1 MSRSSDEFSKCNGK
15 HHWID
20 LLRPTSKYFH
30 HRTDPNHDDNHANH
44 GAFDESGSSRLPL
57 ASRRLSL
64 TIPVLTSTTTTTTAA
79 TAPDDDENN
88 DSTKPSG
95 SSSLSSSTRQIPI
108 RLPQAATA
116 VSTPSN
122 HSRMSNPTLR
132 PSPLTNLLQYPT
144 TDVGDAS
151 LPSSSSLITH
161 HPSPSSM
168 ELLRSSSN
176 TSPLRRV
183 EAMAREAI
191 LGTARLQQQQQQRSN
206 TATVDG
212 PNRSPSLSRR
222 VIINLN
228 NNQSVSLDS
237 RLSSAMK
244 PPSALSSS
252 SRSLQR
258 NNLYHVP
265 VLHEIQMPSYPAS
278 RLSSASPSAS
288 NSKTGQYKNECHIEI
303 PVMFATSNDQE
314 NRIEHLN
321 GHDDEIFIREPISS
335 IKPYPH
341 QTLKSILKRSSSRDT
356 VSRKNVSFMN
366 A

>member
-1 MSRSSDEFSKCNGK
+1 M
-15 HHWID
+15 
-20 LLRPTSKYFH
+20 
-30 HRTDPNHDDNHANH
+30 
-44 GAFDESGSSRLPL
+44 
-57 ASRRLSL
+57 
-64 TIPVLTSTTTTTTAA
+64 
-79 TAPDDDENN
+79 
-88 DSTKPSG
+88 
-95 SSSLSSSTRQIPI
+95 RQIPI

-116 VSTPSN
+116 ASTPSN
-122 HSRMSNPTLR
+122 HSRMSNPMLR
-132 PSPLTNLLQYPT
+132 SSPLTNLLQYPT

-151 LPSSSSLITH
+151 SPSSSLITH
-161 HPSPSSM
+161 NSSPSSM

-176 TSPLRRV
+176 TSPIRRA
-183 EAMAREAI
+183 EATAREAI
-191 LGTARLQQQQQQRSN
+191 LGMTRLQQQQRTN
-206 TATVDG
+206 PATDG

-244 PPSALSSS
+244 PPSVPSSS

-265 VLHEIQMPSYPAS
+265 VLHEIQMPSYPATPAAS
-278 RLSSASPSAS
+278 RLSSASLSAS
-288 NSKTGQYKNECHIEI
+288 NSKNGQYKNECHIEI
-303 PVMFATSNDQE
+303 PVTFATSNDQE
-314 NRIEHLN
+314 NRIEQLN

-335 IKPYPH
+335 IK
-341 QTLKSILKRSSSRDT
+341 TLKSILKRSSSRDT